1 MLDTAVDE
9 QLTVVRR
16 RSPWQILGTVVALVL
31 GAMLVH
37 TLVVNQRFE
46 WGVVAQYLTVDAIV
60 SGALLTVEL
69 TVISMVLGVLLGI
82 LLAIMRISRI
92 RLLSGISFAFVWFF
106 RGTPLLIQLIFW
118 FNLSALYPALSLGI
132 PFGPAFISGSANAF
146 ITPFVAAVLGL
157 TLNEAAYMAEIV
169 RGGLLGV
176 DRGQSAAAQAL
187 GMSRTL
193 ALRRIVLPQAM
204 RIIVPPTANQTV
216 AMLKNTSLVSVL
228 GAAELLHSAQIIYSR
243 TYETIPLLIVAAL
256 WYLAMTTVLSIGQ
269 YYLERRYRRGDV
281 GAGSARRPR
290 AKPAGAVEE
299 VTP

>member
-1 MLDTAVDE
+1 MVDTLAPDGEE

-16 RSPWQILGTVVALVL
+16 RSPWRIAATLVALVL

-37 TLVVNQRFE
+37 TLVVNPRFE
-46 WGVVAQYLTVDAIV
+46 WGVVAQYLTVEAIV

-82 LLAIMRISRI
+82 VLAVMRISRT
-92 RLLSGISFAFVWFF
+92 RLLSGIAFGFVWFF

-132 PFGPAFISGSANAF
+132 PFGPAFVSGSSNAF

-187 GMSRTL
+187 GMGRML

-256 WYLAMTTVLSIGQ
+256 WYLAMTTLLSIGQ
-269 YYLERRYRRGDV
+269 YYVERRYRRGDI
-281 GAGSARRPR
+281 GAGSARRRRIGP
-290 AKPAGAVEE
+290 VME

>member
-1 MLDTAVDE
+1 MTDLDAD
-9 QLTVVRR
+9 LVVVPR
-16 RSPWQILGTVVALVL
+16 RSVGNLAGTLVVLVL
-31 GAMLVH
+31 AAMLVH
-37 TLVVNQRFE
+37 TIVVNPRFE
-46 WGVVAQYLTVDAIV
+46 WDVVARYLTVEAIAA
-60 SGALLTVEL
+60 GALLTIEL
-69 TVISMVLGVLLGI
+69 TVISMVLGVVLGVV
-82 LLAIMRISRI
+82 LAVMRLSRN
-92 RLLSGISFAFVWFF
+92 RMLAAISFGFVWFF

-132 PFGPAFISGSANAF
+132 PFGPEFVTFSANTF

-176 DRGQSAAAQAL
+176 DRGQTSAAQAL

-193 ALRRIVLPQAM
+193 TLRRVVLPQAM

-243 TYETIPLLIVAAL
+243 TYQTIPLLIVAAL

-269 YYLERRYRRGDV
+269 YYIERYYRRGDI
-281 GAGSARRPR
+281 GGGRIRLRRS
-290 AKPAGAVEE
+290 KPAHVQIMGV
-299 VTP
+299 PS